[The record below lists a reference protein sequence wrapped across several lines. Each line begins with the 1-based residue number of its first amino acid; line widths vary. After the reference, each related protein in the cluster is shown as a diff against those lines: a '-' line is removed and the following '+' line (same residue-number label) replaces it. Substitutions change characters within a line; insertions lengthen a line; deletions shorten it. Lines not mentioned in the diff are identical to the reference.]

1 MNLEKLLEFNKLLL
15 SFREVERVLFVK
27 GKDER
32 ENDMEHSFQLALLGW
47 YIASSN
53 GLTLKIDL
61 LIKYALAHDLVEV
74 YAGDTDVFTKDVSLH
89 ANKHEREEKALER
102 IKKEFPEFVEL
113 HSIIEGYEKREDA
126 ESKFI
131 YALDKLV
138 PVLNIFEDGG
148 RTWSQRGITF
158 EMLMAEKISKVAV
171 SQVIDEYF
179 QEFKK
184 ILEDNKT
191 ELFAQ

>member
-32 ENDMEHSFQLALLGW
+32 ENDVEHSFQLAFLGW

-53 GLTLKIDL
+53 GLILKIDL
-61 LIKYALAHDLVEV
+61 IIKYALAHDLVEV
-74 YAGDTDVFTKDVSLH
+74 YAGDTDVFTKDLSLH
-89 ANKHEREEKALER
+89 ANKHEREQRALER
-102 IKKEFPEFVEL
+102 IQKEFPEFTEL
-113 HSIIEGYEKREDA
+113 HSIIEGYEKREDT
-126 ESKFI
+126 ESKFV

-138 PVLNIFEDGG
+138 PALNIYEDGG

-158 EMLMAEKISKVAV
+158 EMLMTEKISKVAV
-171 SQVIDEYF
+171 SPEIDAYF

-184 ILEDNKT
+184 ILEENKT
-191 ELFAQ
+191 KLFAE